1 MTISAKYDDSNMIF
15 FLLGKS
21 NNAIKRIVIG
31 KNPTDSGCE
40 SIAEVKE
47 IADKDQLLKTKY
59 IESR

>member
-21 NNAIKRIVIG
+21 NNTIKGRVIG
-31 KNPTDSGCE
+31 ENPIDKGCE
-40 SIAEVKE
+40 ATAELKE